1 MFQELTKGQ
10 DAEHPQLMP
19 EDLSSAITGQL
30 PGMAGVNSDALNK
43 LGQALTEFVQS
54 TIDQPVSME
63 QEHEGSE
70 SNEYLCASAQKSDE
84 TARGLLLDK
93 NVRTWDSSA
102 AQPAKCMRAWR
113 WRKAI

>member
-1 MFQELTKGQ
+1 MKVPSYQADLTTIQNQFMAAVKEVKKEVESDFSAAQQLTEETTARMFQELTKGQ

-54 TIDQPVSME
+54 TIDQPVSVE

-70 SNEYLCASAQKSDE
+70 
-84 TARGLLLDK
+84 
-93 NVRTWDSSA
+93 
-102 AQPAKCMRAWR
+102 
-113 WRKAI
+113 